1 MRISD
6 QYFTVTKVAYC
17 QGSRLHPNQNAFIG
31 TELIE
36 QKYWADRRPENNQIK
51 ITVGM
56 PIGLGLDKI
65 LALEQN
71 NYVILGNRVIRVNY
85 VSFNDDDNDAV
96 IDFEEREQMPN
107 IQTVR
112 L

>member
-1 MRISD
+1 
-6 QYFTVTKVAYC
+6 
-17 QGSRLHPNQNAFIG
+17 
-31 TELIE
+31 
-36 QKYWADRRPENNQIK
+36 
-51 ITVGM
+51 
-56 PIGLGLDKI
+56 LGLDKI

-85 VSFNDDDNDAV
+85 VNFNDDDNDAV